1 MDNRI
6 KLLSGEFYGPVA
18 ASYPASGNL
27 GMNNE
32 NICPFGVMANTSES
46 HHFFPFLVQNPPFFP
61 KNLYISVVL
70 IQVSSFYIK

>member
-6 KLLSGEFYGPVA
+6 KLLYGEFYGPVA

-32 NICPFGVMANTSES
+32 NICPFGVMANASES
-46 HHFFPFLVQNPPFFP
+46 HHFLGGKTLFLS
-61 KNLYISVVL
+61 LYCNHFVCLKI
-70 IQVSSFYIK
+70 